1 MRATSLLRFVI
12 FGAVGFGIGWTVAG
26 LFAVM
31 APMWSPYTS
40 YFFAGACGGAGLGL
54 APKDW
59 KRVAALALTG
69 MVGFGLGTH
78 FMFILGFIGLLPGW
92 TSIAMYDIESQF
104 IAVMLRSVLNVGNN
118 FVVHQDYPSY
128 SSRLLD

>member
-92 TSIAMYDIESQF
+92 TSIAMGTGLFGVRCWDWLLGSGRRLPL
-104 IAVMLRSVLNVGNN
+104 LRW
-118 FVVHQDYPSY
+118 QDW
-128 SSRLLD
+128 